1 MIKAVIVMLLSVLA
15 LPMLAQDKVV
25 LKDDVIK
32 VYIDV
37 DNDFYFC
44 QLLPSESDLF
54 YDAHI
59 LEKRRNRFKLKITLR
74 DIPGKICSEPI
85 TGWVDKNDCGVFVCN
100 LPVKH
105 VLTI

>member
-37 DNDFYFC
+37 DNDFIFVSCFHLNRIYSMMLIF
-44 QLLPSESDLF
+44 L
-54 YDAHI
+54 
-59 LEKRRNRFKLKITLR
+59 RREEIVSN
-74 DIPGKICSEPI
+74 
-85 TGWVDKNDCGVFVCN
+85 
-100 LPVKH
+100 
-105 VLTI
+105 

>member
-1 MIKAVIVMLLSVLA
+1 MMLLSVLA

-44 QLLPSESDLF
+44 QLLFLIFQNLRCLF
-54 YDAHI
+54 
-59 LEKRRNRFKLKITLR
+59 
-74 DIPGKICSEPI
+74 
-85 TGWVDKNDCGVFVCN
+85 
-100 LPVKH
+100 LP
-105 VLTI
+105 